1 MYYSFNFAAS
11 VTRVCMEEIRL
22 RGKKKR
28 KTSKLEQIHNEKKN
42 GEKVIKSMNISY

>member
-22 RGKKKR
+22 RGKKR
-28 KTSKLEQIHNEKKN
+28 KAVVNKN
-42 GEKVIKSMNISY
+42 K